1 MGGSLEES
9 ATEYD
14 SDDDFDR
21 VQRDDLGKCSIY
33 MCLPYHLYQNISV
46 LLIVNPY
53 WIEDRD
59 LGPGQIDYL
68 PGVEVQFWKDLIEKY
83 LEPLMADKA
92 KEKQKANE
100 LLELRNQGHSDFLHI
115 F

>member
-1 MGGSLEES
+1 MS
-9 ATEYD
+9 
-14 SDDDFDR
+14 
-21 VQRDDLGKCSIY
+21 CS
-33 MCLPYHLYQNISV
+33 V
-46 LLIVNPY
+46 IVNPY

-100 LLELRNQGHSDFLHI
+100 LLELRNQGDYDFLHI
-115 F
+115 RQFLHTG

>member
-1 MGGSLEES
+1 MKL
-9 ATEYD
+9 
-14 SDDDFDR
+14 FN
-21 VQRDDLGKCSIY
+21 LLSISTCNRY
-33 MCLPYHLYQNISV
+33 IFLSV
-46 LLIVNPY
+46 IVNPY

-92 KEKQKANE
+92 KEKQKAAE
-100 LLELRNQGHSDFLHI
+100 LLELRNQGDTDFLHI
-115 F
+115 IRRGNPANFLMTPFEKDLED

>member
-1 MGGSLEES
+1 ML
-9 ATEYD
+9 
-14 SDDDFDR
+14 
-21 VQRDDLGKCSIY
+21 DLPTIPSVSKS
-33 MCLPYHLYQNISV
+33 NISFP
-46 LLIVNPY
+46 LTVNPY

-100 LLELRNQGHSDFLHI
+100 LLELRNQGDADFLPEI
-115 F
+115 SWCSIRMGSP

>member
-1 MGGSLEES
+1 M
-9 ATEYD
+9 EYLYL
-14 SDDDFDR
+14 
-21 VQRDDLGKCSIY
+21 VQLKMSCY
-33 MCLPYHLYQNISV
+33 V
-46 LLIVNPY
+46 IVNPY

-83 LEPLMADKA
+83 LEPLISDKQ

-100 LLELRNQGHSDFLHI
+100 LLELRNQGYTDFLHM
-115 F
+115 

>member
-1 MGGSLEES
+1 MS
-9 ATEYD
+9 
-14 SDDDFDR
+14 
-21 VQRDDLGKCSIY
+21 CS
-33 MCLPYHLYQNISV
+33 V
-46 LLIVNPY
+46 IVNPY

-100 LLELRNQGHSDFLHI
+100 LLELRNQGDYDFLHI
-115 F
+115 RQFLHTVVPWLPMTLIIALEMPAETQTAQMLSKKQVSAAWHEV

>member
-1 MGGSLEES
+1 MLN
-9 ATEYD
+9 
-14 SDDDFDR
+14 
-21 VQRDDLGKCSIY
+21 
-33 MCLPYHLYQNISV
+33 LPTIPSVSNNNISFP
-46 LLIVNPY
+46 LIVNPY

-83 LEPLMADKA
+83 LEPLMSDKA

-100 LLELRNQGHSDFLHI
+100 LLELRNQGDADFLHKI
-115 F
+115 FWFTLDYAVKLAKVDRGVSQQTEHEV